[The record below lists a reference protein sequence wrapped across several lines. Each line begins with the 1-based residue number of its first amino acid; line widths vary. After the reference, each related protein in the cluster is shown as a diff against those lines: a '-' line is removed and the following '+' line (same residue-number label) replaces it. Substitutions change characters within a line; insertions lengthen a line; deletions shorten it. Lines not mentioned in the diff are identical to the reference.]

1 MNVPALIVDILL
13 IVVVISA
20 LMYLTVDYDTPLWLE
35 VLATVVIVALLL
47 SYFLYPTPICPNHC

>member
-1 MNVPALIVDILL
+1 MNVPALIDDIPL

-47 SYFLYPTPICPNHC
+47 IDFLYPTPICPNHC